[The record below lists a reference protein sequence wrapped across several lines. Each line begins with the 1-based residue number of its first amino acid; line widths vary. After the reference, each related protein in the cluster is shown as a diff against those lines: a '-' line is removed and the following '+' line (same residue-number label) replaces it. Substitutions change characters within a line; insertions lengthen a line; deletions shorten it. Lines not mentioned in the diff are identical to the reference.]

1 VPNIESRYNQ
11 LKLGHPQVHRI
22 RVPET
27 LIGSIFKLLNGSLG
41 RTPGDINA
49 PIREVK
55 TEIPVESAD
64 SVRNV
69 RLVRVVMWAATIAA
83 GLLQALA
90 ARFYISGDGNS
101 YLDVASA
108 YLRGDFPNAINA
120 YWSPFYSWLI
130 ALVLW
135 VFKPSGYWETTI
147 LHLLD
152 FAGLLVAL
160 RAFEFFFH
168 NFLEAKQNF
177 DRPEGESFQLPLSV
191 WWMLGYGL
199 FGSATLEVLSM
210 YPTSPDAWV
219 CGVTFLST
227 GLILKISMRGG
238 GLPYFGVLGFV
249 LGLGYLTKAFYFP
262 LAFVFIGTAWLT
274 SQRLRKNLTGAV
286 IALAAFTLVAGPFVF
301 ALSKAKHRF
310 SYGDVGKIAYAEFM
324 DWVQEPIF
332 WEGGDGSG
340 TPNHPARIILSSP
353 RVYEF
358 AEPIGG
364 SYPMWYDP
372 SYWKDGITPH
382 FHLVNELKILR
393 QSAGTFF
400 LIFLT
405 QLEYVV
411 GLAALV
417 FCNLQARERIAV
429 TFRRQWFL
437 WFPAAAACLGFAS
450 VLVEGRYVA
459 SFLIILWVA
468 SFAST
473 LGSPSVAFRSV
484 AVAVALAAVLMTG
497 MKTLKYA
504 TSDALA
510 IPKQVNEN
518 WEAAQK
524 LKELGISPGD
534 RVALIGVLAEQHWMR
549 LANVKAVAEL
559 RYRDEQQFWTGDA
572 SLQGSVFTAFAA
584 TGSKIVVA
592 THAPV
597 TAVKEGWIRL
607 GNTDY
612 YARSLHA
619 KP

>member
-1 VPNIESRYNQ
+1 V
-11 LKLGHPQVHRI
+11 L
-22 RVPET
+22 
-27 LIGSIFKLLNGSLG
+27 
-41 RTPGDINA
+41 
-49 PIREVK
+49 
-55 TEIPVESAD
+55 
-64 SVRNV
+64 NV
-69 RLVRVVMWAATIAA
+69 RLVRVVMWTATIAA

-90 ARFYISGDGNS
+90 VRFSISGDGNS

-108 YLRGDFPNAINA
+108 YLRGDFANAINA

-135 VFKPSGYWETTI
+135 VFKPGGYWETTI
-147 LHLLD
+147 LHLLS

-160 RAFEFFFH
+160 RAFEFFFST
-168 NFLEAKQNF
+168 FLAAKQNLA
-177 DRPEGESFQLPLSV
+177 RPESESFQLPVSA
-191 WWMLGYGL
+191 WWILGYGL
-199 FGSATLEVLSM
+199 FLNAALEVLSM

-219 CGVTFLST
+219 CAVTFLSA
-227 GLILKISMRGG
+227 GLILKISIRGG
-238 GLPYFGVLGFV
+238 GLSYFAALGLV
-249 LGLGYLTKAFYFP
+249 LGLGYLTKTFYFP
-262 LAFVFIGTAWLT
+262 LAFVFIGTAWLA
-274 SQRLRKNLTGAV
+274 SRGLRNNLTGAL
-286 IALAAFTLVAGPFVF
+286 IALVAFTLVAGPFVF
-301 ALSKAKHRF
+301 ALSSAKHRF
-310 SYGDVGKIAYAEFM
+310 TYGDVGKIAYAYFM
-324 DWVQEPIF
+324 DWTRQPIF

-340 TPNHPARIILSSP
+340 TPKHPARIILSSP

-372 SYWKDGITPH
+372 SYWADGIEPH

-400 LIFLT
+400 LILLT

-417 FCNLQARERIAV
+417 FCNLRAREWIAV
-429 TFRRQWFL
+429 TCRQWFL
-437 WFPAAAACLGFAS
+437 WFPPAAACLGFAS

-459 SFLIILWVA
+459 SFLVILWVA
-468 SFAST
+468 AFASS
-473 LGSPSVAFRSV
+473 LGSASVASRRV
-484 AVAVALAAVLMTG
+484 AVAVVLAAALVTG

-504 TSDALA
+504 VSDAFA

-524 LKELGISPGD
+524 LKQFGISPGD
-534 RVALIGVLAEQHWMR
+534 RVALIGVIAEQHVMR
-549 LANVKAVAEL
+549 LAKVKAVAEL

-572 SLQGSVFTAFAA
+572 SLQDSVFTAFAA
-584 TGSKIVVA
+584 TGSRIVVA
-592 THAPV
+592 THAPLTV
-597 TAVKEGWIRL
+597 VKEGWIRL

-612 YARSLHA
+612 YARSLLA

>member
-1 VPNIESRYNQ
+1 M
-11 LKLGHPQVHRI
+11 
-22 RVPET
+22 
-27 LIGSIFKLLNGSLG
+27 
-41 RTPGDINA
+41 
-49 PIREVK
+49 
-55 TEIPVESAD
+55 EIPIESAD
-64 SVRNV
+64 SMRSV
-69 RLVRVVMWAATIAA
+69 RLVRVVMWTATIAA

-90 ARFYISGDGNS
+90 VRFYISGDGNS

-108 YLRGDFPNAINA
+108 YLRGDFVNAINA

-147 LHLLD
+147 LHLVD

-160 RAFEFFFH
+160 RAFEFFFS
-168 NFLEAKQNF
+168 NFLAAKQNF
-177 DRPEGESFQLPLSV
+177 ARPEGESFQLPVST

-199 FGSATLEVLSM
+199 FLSATLEVLSM

-219 CGVTFLST
+219 CGVTFLSG
-227 GLILKISMRGG
+227 GLVLKISIRGG
-238 GLPYFGVLGFV
+238 GLSYFAALGLV

-262 LAFVFIGTAWLT
+262 LAFVFIGTAWLA
-274 SQRLRKNLTGAV
+274 SHGLRNNLTGAV
-286 IALAAFTLVAGPFVF
+286 IALVAFMLVAGPFVF
-301 ALSKAKHRF
+301 ALSRAKHRF
-310 SYGDVGKIAYAEFM
+310 TYGDVGKIAYAEFM
-324 DWVQEPIF
+324 DSVQEPMF

-340 TPNHPARIILSSP
+340 TPKHPPRIILSSP

-364 SYPMWYDP
+364 SYPMWYDH
-372 SYWKDGITPH
+372 SYWADGIESH

-393 QSAGTFF
+393 QSGGTFF
-400 LIFLT
+400 QILLT
-405 QLEYVV
+405 QMEYVV

-417 FCNLQARERIAV
+417 FCNVRAREWIAV
-429 TFRRQWFL
+429 TWRQWFL

-459 SFLIILWVA
+459 SFLVILWVTA
-468 SFAST
+468 FASS
-473 LGSPSVAFRSV
+473 LGSASVASRRV
-484 AVAVALAAVLMTG
+484 AVAVVLAAVLVTG

-504 TSDALA
+504 VSDALV

-524 LKELGISPGD
+524 LKELGVSSGD
-534 RVALIGVLAEQHWMR
+534 RVALIGVLAEQHLMR
-549 LANVKAVAEL
+549 LAKVKAVAEL

-572 SLQGSVFTAFAA
+572 SLQDSVFTAFAA
-584 TGSKIVVA
+584 TGSRIVVA

-607 GNTDY
+607 GNTNY
-612 YARSLHA
+612 YARSLLA